1 MAITETSAQDGQP
14 SRARFTPE
22 IEEREGDSRG
32 YFDDELLDAYS
43 QAVTA
48 AAERV
53 SPSVV
58 NIEVRQ
64 QRKATSVHRRRQSGQ
79 SAGSGSGF
87 VFTPDGFI
95 LTNSH
100 VIHDA
105 SGIDVTLND
114 GRRCEGALIGDDPDT
129 DLAVIRFNASNLM

>member
-1 MAITETSAQDGQP
+1 MEVTETIAQDAQP
-14 SRARFTPE
+14 SPARFTAE
-22 IEEREGDSRG
+22 IEEREDDSRG
-32 YFDDELLDAYS
+32 YFDDGLLDAYS

-64 QRKATSVHRRRQSGQ
+64 QRKATSVNRRRQSGQ
-79 SAGSGSGF
+79 AAGSGSGF
-87 VFTPDGFI
+87 DFTADGFI

-105 SGIDVTLND
+105 SRIDVTLND
-114 GRRCEGALIGDDPDT
+114 GRRCEGALIGDDPD
-129 DLAVIRFNASNLM
+129 